1 MNGMLQ
7 REMSNNTERMKTK
20 EKGCYFHI
28 KLLEASV
35 GKKTAPRALIKAY
48 KKFILII
55 GDSRMNHF

>member
-1 MNGMLQ
+1 
-7 REMSNNTERMKTK
+7 MSNNTERMKTK